1 MFDSN
6 DLERAPGN
14 PETNLLQ
21 PKMMIFFA
29 ADLKNWFHGFEFE
42 LNSWSWT
49 KDLVLVNY
57 LSSIYISSKM
67 PPFPNEFF

>member
-29 ADLKNWFHGFEFE
+29 ADLKDGFHEFE
-42 LNSWSWT
+42 IERKIWS
-49 KDLVLVNY
+49 K
-57 LSSIYISSKM
+57 
-67 PPFPNEFF
+67 

>member
-21 PKMMIFFA
+21 PMMKIFLML
-29 ADLKNWFHGFEFE
+29 ADLKDGFHGFEI
-42 LNSWSWT
+42 
-49 KDLVLVNY
+49 DLV
-57 LSSIYISSKM
+57 
-67 PPFPNEFF
+67 